1 MNDEILGRKEEE
13 SLKRIVDEQWND
25 GDSLQ
30 WYQLDETYIVW
41 LFF

>member
-1 MNDEILGRKEEE
+1 MNDEILRRKEEE

-30 WYQLDETYIVW
+30 WY
-41 LFF
+41 